1 MPRMG
6 QSRTLPRI
14 IITFVCAVL
23 GASVGVCFQ
32 ALRITGRPQEF
43 RSLAKVVAG
52 GQMVSNDS
60 INWREQQADF
70 YGTIIE
76 TLESAEM
83 QRRALERV
91 RALNPDLR
99 DADVEIRVAQTKGS
113 AIFNI
118 LATGSEPKYTK
129 IFLDALLDE
138 FIAFRQSIRE
148 QAGGRVLQ
156 QFLQEVVSQQKKME
170 MSLEALEKARAKAES
185 LSARADQERLVNR
198 LTKLKDQRDDLR
210 LELKPLA
217 TNEPSRAAL
226 DTKMVSIEQDISTV
240 EAGLGRYEP
249 GLSELRRA
257 VEQHAVAKETYEK
270 LFAHVDQLQSLMSSN
285 SDYVA
290 IQERATPA
298 AENVED
304 WTLPIGVGAIGG
316 GFLGVALGTLL
327 SLVLMRS
334 PAPPPLPPAA

>member
-129 IFLDALLDE
+129 IF
-138 FIAFRQSIRE
+138 S
-148 QAGGRVLQ
+148 
-156 QFLQEVVSQQKKME
+156 MPCW
-170 MSLEALEKARAKAES
+170 MSSSPSAKAF
-185 LSARADQERLVNR
+185 ANR
-198 LTKLKDQRDDLR
+198 PGAGCCSSFFRKSSPSKRKWRCHWKLWR
-210 LELKPLA
+210 KPVPKPNL
-217 TNEPSRAAL
+217 
-226 DTKMVSIEQDISTV
+226 
-240 EAGLGRYEP
+240 
-249 GLSELRRA
+249 
-257 VEQHAVAKETYEK
+257 
-270 LFAHVDQLQSLMSSN
+270 
-285 SDYVA
+285 
-290 IQERATPA
+290 
-298 AENVED
+298 
-304 WTLPIGVGAIGG
+304 
-316 GFLGVALGTLL
+316 
-327 SLVLMRS
+327 
-334 PAPPPLPPAA
+334 